1 MKPNIANTVDD
12 TMHNIAPNAQESD
25 FVAPPGIPRIKLI
38 LGGLVV
44 ALLAVAPLIVS
55 QYYMTLLI
63 PFFAYAVILL
73 GFNLLFGYGGLL
85 SFGHALFVAIGAYA
99 AAALVSKTGMV
110 SFEMMLLTA
119 IVASA
124 IISLPIA
131 LLASRFT
138 GIFFGMLTLSFGMLF
153 HSFLNKF
160 YYITGGE
167 SGMRVPRPTL
177 FGMELDQFDKT
188 AFLAG
193 PFYYYCL
200 LMILLLAFV
209 MWRIVRSPYGIHL
222 MASRD
227 NPVKALYLGV
237 KVRNVR
243 AIAFVISAVYAAIG
257 GVILGINTGLADPE
271 LAYWTH
277 SGHLVFMAVLG
288 GYQEFLGPV
297 LGAFVFILLQDEL
310 SSLTQYWRFFL
321 GAILAIMVIALP
333 GGIMGAIRKLKGK
346 GEQS

>member
-1 MKPNIANTVDD
+1 VDD

-110 SFEMMLLTA
+110 SFELMLLTA

>member
-1 MKPNIANTVDD
+1 MKPNVANTVDD

-44 ALLAVAPLIVS
+44 ALLAIAPFIVS

-99 AAALVSKTGMV
+99 AAALASKTGMV
-110 SFEMMLLTA
+110 SFELMLLTA
-119 IVASA
+119 IVASTV
-124 IISLPIA
+124 ISLPIA
-131 LLASRFT
+131 WLASRFT

-333 GGIMGAIRKLKGK
+333 GGIMGAIRKIKGK

>member
-25 FVAPPGIPRIKLI
+25 FVAPPDIPRIKLI

-110 SFEMMLLTA
+110 SFELMLLTA

>member
-110 SFEMMLLTA
+110 SFELMLLTA

>member
-1 MKPNIANTVDD
+1 
-12 TMHNIAPNAQESD
+12 
-25 FVAPPGIPRIKLI
+25 
-38 LGGLVV
+38 
-44 ALLAVAPLIVS
+44 
-55 QYYMTLLI
+55 
-63 PFFAYAVILL
+63 VILL

-85 SFGHALFVAIGAYA
+85 SFGHALFVAVGAYCA
-99 AAALVSKTGMV
+99 AAVSSRLGV
-110 SFEMMLLTA
+110 ASFEIMLLAALAGVLVVA
-119 IVASA
+119 I
-124 IISLPIA
+124 PIA
-131 LLASRFT
+131 LIASRFT

-160 YYITGGE
+160 YSITGGD

-177 FGMELDQFDKT
+177 FGMQLADFDKT
-188 AFLAG
+188 AFLGG

-200 LMILLLAFV
+200 ALAVFMAWV

-237 KVRNVR
+237 KVRSVR
-243 AIAFVISAVYAAIG
+243 AVAFVISALYAAVG

-297 LGAFVFILLQDEL
+297 LGALAFILLQDEL
-310 SSLTQYWRFFL
+310 SALTQYWRFFL
-321 GAILAIMVIALP
+321 GLVLAVLVIALP
-333 GGIMGAIRKLKGK
+333 GGILGGVRKLLSR
-346 GEQS
+346 GESK

>member
-1 MKPNIANTVDD
+1 MSTDILTKNQILTPELILTKNSGISRTKMALVGISVVLLA
-12 TMHNIAPNAQESD
+12 IAP
-25 FVAPPGIPRIKLI
+25 FI
-38 LGGLVV
+38 LDD
-44 ALLAVAPLIVS
+44 
-55 QYYMTLLI
+55 YYVTLLI
-63 PFFAYAVILL
+63 PFFAYAVVLL

-85 SFGHALFVAIGAYA
+85 SFGHALFVAVGAYA
-99 AAALVSKTGMV
+99 AATVTAKTGID
-110 SFEMMLLTA
+110 SFELMLGAAVLS
-119 IVASA
+119 VLV
-124 IISLPIA
+124 ISIPIA

-160 YYITGGE
+160 YYITGGD
-167 SGMRVPRPTL
+167 SGLRVPRPTL
-177 FGMELDQFDKT
+177 FGSSLDNFNQSE
-188 AFLAG
+188 FLSG

-200 LMILLLAFV
+200 ALVLLLTGI

-227 NPVKALYLGV
+227 NAVKALYLGV
-237 KVRNVR
+237 KVRTVR
-243 AIAFVISAVYAAIG
+243 AIAFIISAVYAAIG

-297 LGAFVFILLQDEL
+297 LGALVFILLQDEL

-321 GAILAIMVIALP
+321 GAVLAILVIVLP
-333 GGIMGAIRKLKGK
+333 GGILGAFRKIKAK
-346 GEQS
+346 EIQS

>member
-1 MKPNIANTVDD
+1 M
-12 TMHNIAPNAQESD
+12 
-25 FVAPPGIPRIKLI
+25 LC
-38 LGGLVV
+38 
-44 ALLAVAPLIVS
+44 
-55 QYYMTLLI
+55 
-63 PFFAYAVILL
+63 
-73 GFNLLFGYGGLL
+73 
-85 SFGHALFVAIGAYA
+85 
-99 AAALVSKTGMV
+99 MV
-110 SFEMMLLTA
+110 SFELMLLTA

>member
-12 TMHNIAPNAQESD
+12 TMQNIAPNAQESD

-38 LGGLVV
+38 LGGLVI
-44 ALLAVAPLIVS
+44 ALLAIAPLIVS

-110 SFEMMLLTA
+110 SFELMLLTA

-131 LLASRFT
+131 WLASRFT

-200 LMILLLAFV
+200 VVILLLAFV

-227 NPVKALYLGV
+227 NAVKALYLGV

>member
-1 MKPNIANTVDD
+1 MRTDTV
-12 TMHNIAPNAQESD
+12 HSAPITTPEELE
-25 FVAPPGIPRIKLI
+25 FVAPPPISRTKLI
-38 LGGLVV
+38 AGGVV
-44 ALLAVAPLIVS
+44 LAVLAVAPLVIS

-85 SFGHALFVAIGAYA
+85 SFGHALFIAIGAYA
-99 AAALVSKTGMV
+99 AAAMVSKTGMV

-119 IVASA
+119 VVASFV
-124 IISLPIA
+124 ISIPIA
-131 LLASRFT
+131 WLASRFT

-160 YYITGGE
+160 YYITGGD
-167 SGMRVPRPTL
+167 SGMRVPRPSL
-177 FGMELDQFDKT
+177 FGMELGQFDKT
-188 AFLAG
+188 AFLGG

-200 LMILLLAFV
+200 VVVLLLTWI

-227 NPVKALYLGV
+227 NAVKALYLGV
-237 KVRNVR
+237 KVRSVR
-243 AIAFVISAVYAAIG
+243 AIAFVVSAVYASIG
-257 GVILGINTGLADPE
+257 GVILGVNTGLADPE

-321 GAILAIMVIALP
+321 GAILAILVIVLP
-333 GGIMGAIRKLKGK
+333 GGIMGAIRKIKSK
-346 GEQS
+346 GEQA

>member
-1 MKPNIANTVDD
+1 MNT
-12 TMHNIAPNAQESD
+12 E
-25 FVAPPGIPRIKLI
+25 I
-38 LGGLVV
+38 LGGAKAAPLPAVRPAQSMAKWAVGLVV
-44 ALLAVAPLIVS
+44 LLALAVAPFFLS
-55 QYYMTLLI
+55 RYYLTLMI
-63 PFFAYAVILL
+63 PFFAYAMILL

-85 SFGHALFVAIGAYA
+85 SFGHALFVAIGAYSA
-99 AAALVSKTGMV
+99 AAVASRWGVQ
-110 SFEMMLLTA
+110 SFELMLLA
-119 IVASA
+119 AMVATLLLS
-124 IISLPIA
+124 IPLA
-131 LLASRFT
+131 LIASRFT

-160 YYITGGE
+160 YYITGGD

-177 FGMELDQFDKT
+177 LGMELADLDKT
-188 AFLAG
+188 AFLGG
-193 PFYYYCL
+193 PFYYACL
-200 LMILLLAFV
+200 VLLLLLIWI
-209 MWRIVRSPYGIHL
+209 MWRIVHSPFGVHL

-237 KVRNVR
+237 KVRSVR
-243 AIAFVISAVYAAIG
+243 TVAFVISAVYGGIG

-297 LGAFVFILLQDEL
+297 LGALVFIMLQDEI

-321 GAILAIMVIALP
+321 GLILAIMVIALP
-333 GGIMGAIRKLKGK
+333 GGILGGIRRLTSRKEGA
-346 GEQS
+346 

>member
-1 MKPNIANTVDD
+1 
-12 TMHNIAPNAQESD
+12 
-25 FVAPPGIPRIKLI
+25 
-38 LGGLVV
+38 
-44 ALLAVAPLIVS
+44 
-55 QYYMTLLI
+55 MTLLI

-110 SFEMMLLTA
+110 SFELMLLTA

>member
-44 ALLAVAPLIVS
+44 ALLAIAPFIVS

-110 SFEMMLLTA
+110 SFELMLLTA

-124 IISLPIA
+124 VISLPIA
-131 LLASRFT
+131 WLASRFT

-333 GGIMGAIRKLKGK
+333 GGIMGAIRKIKGK

>member
-1 MKPNIANTVDD
+1 
-12 TMHNIAPNAQESD
+12 MHNIAPNAQESD

-110 SFEMMLLTA
+110 SFELMLLTA